1 MGKGEDITV
10 ITMPWFSQCAFIFE
24 PAFTYCI
31 GVTMH
36 KQFGAE
42 NQRKSL
48 HSVKNKKIVKSVK
61 FKIYIWKC
69 KYQI

>member
-36 KQFGAE
+36 L
-42 NQRKSL
+42 QRKSL
-48 HSVKNKKIVKSVK
+48 HSVNNKKIVKSVK
-61 FKIYIWKC
+61 IKIYI
-69 KYQI
+69 